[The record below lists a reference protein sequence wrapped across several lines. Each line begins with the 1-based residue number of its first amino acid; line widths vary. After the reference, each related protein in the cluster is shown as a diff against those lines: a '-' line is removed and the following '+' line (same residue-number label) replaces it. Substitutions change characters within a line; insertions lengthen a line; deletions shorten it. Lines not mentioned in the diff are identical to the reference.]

1 MQRVTITLD
10 DALMEELDAIIAAR
24 GYQNRSEAIRD
35 LARRFEHRLFL
46 SATPHNGH
54 SNSFSALLEL
64 LDDQRFTRG
73 VKVLKSNL
81 EGVMVRRLK
90 EDLRQIGGFW
100 RRFWFNDM
108 PSHLT
113 PERLHGGIIS

>member
-1 MQRVTITLD
+1 MVKRAKRV
-10 DALMEELDAIIAAR
+10 ALTVFAAASF
-24 GYQNRSEAIRD
+24 GGVGCVPFNQYASDPVIRM
-35 LARRFEHRLFL
+35 
-46 SATPHNGH
+46 
-54 SNSFSALLEL
+54 
-64 LDDQRFTRG
+64 DQ
-73 VKVLKSNL
+73 LMNQS
-81 EGVMVRRLK
+81 

>member
-1 MQRVTITLD
+1 MVKRVKRAVLAVFAAA
-10 DALMEELDAIIAAR
+10 ALGGVGCVPFNQYASDPV
-24 GYQNRSEAIRD
+24 IRM
-35 LARRFEHRLFL
+35 
-46 SATPHNGH
+46 
-54 SNSFSALLEL
+54 
-64 LDDQRFTRG
+64 DQ
-73 VKVLKSNL
+73 LMNQS
-81 EGVMVRRLK
+81 

>member
-1 MQRVTITLD
+1 MVKRVKQGLLAMFAAA
-10 DALMEELDAIIAAR
+10 ALCGVGCVPFNQYASDPV
-24 GYQNRSEAIRD
+24 IRM
-35 LARRFEHRLFL
+35 
-46 SATPHNGH
+46 
-54 SNSFSALLEL
+54 
-64 LDDQRFTRG
+64 DQ
-73 VKVLKSNL
+73 LMNQS
-81 EGVMVRRLK
+81 